1 MYSYLV
7 YPTLSAVCT
16 GNLKTHLKRH
26 HHVDMIQSMTTG
38 SHVIP
43 AAAADQSQSK
53 ILINLRKHLDVA
65 AAQGA
70 ALPSGANA
78 APAAS
83 VVSGGR
89 DTITVV
95 SELPRELQ
103 LLQQQ
108 QQQQQQHTAQ
118 LQLLPNT

>member
-1 MYSYLV
+1 
-7 YPTLSAVCT
+7 
-16 GNLKTHLKRH
+16 
-26 HHVDMIQSMTTG
+26 MTTG

-43 AAAADQSQSK
+43 AAAAADQSQSK